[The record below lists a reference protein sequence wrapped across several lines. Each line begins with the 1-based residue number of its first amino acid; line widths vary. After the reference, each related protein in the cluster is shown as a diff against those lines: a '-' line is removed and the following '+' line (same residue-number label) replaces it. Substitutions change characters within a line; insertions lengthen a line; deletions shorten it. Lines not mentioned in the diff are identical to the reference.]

1 MTRDSKYRDGDHG
14 YKRSYGPRSEYVH
27 AYRGG
32 YEQGY
37 RDGFAPY
44 SYAGRGRSRGQYG
57 RDGYGRDGYGRD
69 GYGRSDGRSDG
80 YYDRDGYW
88 HSY

>member
-1 MTRDSKYRDGDHG
+1 MVARFLYI
-14 YKRSYGPRSEYVH
+14 P
-27 AYRGG
+27 
-32 YEQGY
+32 
-37 RDGFAPY
+37 
-44 SYAGRGRSRGQYG
+44 QY
-57 RDGYGRDGYGRD
+57 GYGRD